1 MAYQKAQHLA
11 WQLAE
16 TLSAQRKRAAKKFK
30 KEMEA
35 EVASLGMPGTIF
47 EARFIGA
54 GEGEDDPPFL
64 VGGKKLTEQGI
75 DQVEFYFSSNPGE
88 AVKPLAK
95 IASGGELS
103 RVMLAIK
110 SLVLSQGEIP
120 TLLFD
125 EVDAGIG
132 GGVAE
137 VVGKKL
143 KKVAA
148 SYQVICVTHLP
159 QIAALA
165 DSHYVV
171 QKEVV
176 KGRTFT
182 KVKRLNDEERVAE
195 VARMLGGVKITEKTK
210 RHAEEMVRTQ
220 GGKMNAEDVRR

>member
-1 MAYQKAQHLA
+1 
-11 WQLAE
+11 
-16 TLSAQRKRAAKKFK
+16 
-30 KEMEA
+30 
-35 EVASLGMPGTIF
+35 
-47 EARFIGA
+47 
-54 GEGEDDPPFL
+54 
-64 VGGKKLTEQGI
+64 
-75 DQVEFYFSSNPGE
+75 
-88 AVKPLAK
+88 
-95 IASGGELS
+95 
-103 RVMLAIK
+103 MLAIK